1 MKIKKI
7 NPSLQQDLLFIN
19 KLNCCKFNFLVGKAV
34 SLLLIAFLPSSKPVK
49 RKHHG
54 QLVSTLVTLPMLIKA
69 KGSSSLEVFQ
79 TWLDKSMADLI

>member
-19 KLNCCKFNFLVGKAV
+19 KLNCCKFNFLIGKAV

-49 RKHHG
+49 KETPWSACFYSCYTAHADKGKGILIPGSFPDLARQIHG
-54 QLVSTLVTLPMLIKA
+54 
-69 KGSSSLEVFQ
+69 
-79 TWLDKSMADLI
+79 